1 MSRVPSS
8 SNVLPVPNVDGL
20 YISGSLLLD
29 QVVFDARGLTCHQR
43 RFQCVPS
50 IDHRSAP
57 LQLLNPSTAP
67 ASHGKVSVQSV
78 PLFSGKP
85 YSQGRL
91 FPTPPVESQCQSC
104 PVVRFQYQRS
114 FPQQGPKHLDC
125 STGGL
130 PFIVRSGFPYTVHPD
145 PSSPSPLE
153 WARRSVLS

>member
-1 MSRVPSS
+1 MNGTTLLCSRPTATRRVPFPCHPQKQHRPMMNIPDNLSLAHLHTLVVSKVPSS

-20 YISGSLLLD
+20 YIPGSLLLD
-29 QVVFDARGLTCHQR
+29 QVVFDAHGLTSHQR

-50 IDHRSAP
+50 IGHRSAP
-57 LQLLNPSTAP
+57 LQLLNPSIAP

-104 PVVRFQYQRS
+104 PVV
-114 FPQQGPKHLDC
+114 
-125 STGGL
+125 
-130 PFIVRSGFPYTVHPD
+130 
-145 PSSPSPLE
+145 
-153 WARRSVLS
+153 